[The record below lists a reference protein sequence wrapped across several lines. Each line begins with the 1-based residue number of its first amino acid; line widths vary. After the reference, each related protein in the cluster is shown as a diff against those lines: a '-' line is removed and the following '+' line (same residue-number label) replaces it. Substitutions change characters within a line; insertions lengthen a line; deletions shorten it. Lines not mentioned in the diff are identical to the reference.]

1 MIISE
6 RVDKEKADFEI
17 LLHDSCSLIEKEAL
31 SNPSYFTKRS
41 SSDFEVDVH
50 AAMCESAIGTAF
62 HKTIHLISGHKFPDI
77 VAKRFYGVEVK
88 TTKQDHWKSTG
99 NSVLESSRV
108 EDVDRIYIF
117 FGKLSKPLGFKYRLY
132 EECLYDVA
140 VTHSPRY
147 LIDMSLMKGQS
158 IFDKLKISYDDL
170 RNRQNPIKPI
180 INYYRKT
187 AKKGEEP
194 WWMDSGEAPEI
205 IIKPT
210 VRLWGSLDRIERDSL
225 RLEAMARFPEI
236 FGRSSTKY
244 QTLATWL
251 AARHGIVDSSL
262 RDRFTA
268 GGKINLVVN
277 GKKYDKLPRI
287 FQHLNENSKD
297 VIEIVKRLPA
307 DDAKYHWRL
316 RRKPIYHEKLDVWS
330 KHVISYSSEILYDA
344 REFIVN
350 LLGTAFGQDESP
362 PSVREEMIKYGLT
375 K

>member
-6 RVDKEKADFEI
+6 RTDKEKSYFEK
-17 LLHDSCSLIEKEAL
+17 LLHDSWSLIEKEAI
-31 SNPSYFTKRS
+31 SKPSYFLKRS
-41 SSDFEVDVH
+41 SSDFEEDVH
-50 AAMCESAIGTAF
+50 NAMCDSAKGTEF
-62 HKTIHLISGHKFPDI
+62 DKTIHLISGHKFPDI
-77 VAKRFYGVEVK
+77 VARRFYGVEVK

-99 NSVLESSRV
+99 NSILESSRV

-117 FGKLSKPLGFKYRLY
+117 FGKLSNPLGFKYRLY
-132 EECLYDVA
+132 QECLYDVA

-147 LIDMSLMKGQS
+147 LIDMLLVNGES
-158 IFDKLKISYDDL
+158 IFDKLRISYDDL
-170 RNRQNPIKPI
+170 RARQNPIKPI
-180 INYYRKT
+180 INYYRKI

-210 VRLWGSLDRIERDSL
+210 VRLWGSLEHRERDSL

-236 FGRSSTKY
+236 FGQSNTKY

-268 GGKINLVVN
+268 GGKVNLIVN
-277 GKKYDKLPRI
+277 GKEYDKLPRI
-287 FQHLNENSKD
+287 FQHLNEHSRD

-316 RRKPIYHEKLDVWS
+316 KRKPSYHDKIDVWS
-330 KHVISYSSEILYDA
+330 KQVMSYSSEILYDA

-350 LLGTAFGQDESP
+350 LLGSAFGQDDSP
-362 PSVREEMIKYGLT
+362 PCVQEELIKYGLT